1 MFECKSNMIFYNR
14 RLSGH
19 QIKTVS
25 AERSSVNSVN
35 QPSTIVHDDIQM
47 MRKHFRI
54 LFICKKKSS
63 GYVPAMVSAHTF
75 YLQSLTWVGSY
86 FLSRGKQAIII
97 HPTNL
102 SSTAHTQQISR
113 SLSLSLSLI
122 VWHAFALS
130 VSYYHWLEAH
140 FYSMSLQANFLSMS
154 EAKKKNIIRVQVIRS
169 ARQDNGKCV
178 PSNNEIYIKNIYT
191 YINRERE
198 SSPNAS
204 AWKKR

>member
-154 EAKKKNIIRVQVIRS
+154 EAKKKKYNTCASHSFGKTRQWEMRSFEQRNIH
-169 ARQDNGKCV
+169 KKY
-178 PSNNEIYIKNIYT
+178 IYIYQQ
-191 YINRERE
+191 R
-198 SSPNAS
+198 A
-204 AWKKR
+204 